1 MQSAD
6 VRRSPSRLI
15 VLNALAL
22 AAVLVGACGAT
33 AGTSGVAATSPA
45 TARAS
50 VVPVPLAGSALTD
63 AELAFCN
70 QPVWANLATAATVTG
85 ISITPLLEKISLE
98 ATPGAKSGLAA
109 LTNGNNPGTA
119 AFGEIARHDPEYVR
133 LCLEAVAESTE
144 AP

>member
-1 MQSAD
+1 MQSHIRGP
-6 VRRSPSRLI
+6 VRPGLI
-15 VLNALAL
+15 ALSALTL

-33 AGTSGVAATSPA
+33 PGTGGVASTVPA
-45 TARAS
+45 AAQGS
-50 VVPVPLAGSALTD
+50 VVPIPIAGSALTD
-63 AELAFCN
+63 SELAFCN
-70 QPVWANLATAATVTG
+70 QSVWANLATAATVTG

-119 AFGEIARHDPEYVR
+119 AFGEVARHDPEYVR

>member
-33 AGTSGVAATSPA
+33 AGTGGVAATSPA

-70 QPVWANLATAATVTG
+70 QPVW
-85 ISITPLLEKISLE
+85 
-98 ATPGAKSGLAA
+98 PGFRS
-109 LTNGNNPGTA
+109 
-119 AFGEIARHDPEYVR
+119 
-133 LCLEAVAESTE
+133 
-144 AP
+144 